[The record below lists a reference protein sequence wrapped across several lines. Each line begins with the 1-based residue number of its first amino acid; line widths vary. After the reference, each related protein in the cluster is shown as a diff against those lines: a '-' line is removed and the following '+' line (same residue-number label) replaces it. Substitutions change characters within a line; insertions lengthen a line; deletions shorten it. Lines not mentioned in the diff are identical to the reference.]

1 MNSFDTTFETF
12 AADVLDAS
20 NEAPVL
26 VDFWAPWCG
35 PCKNLMPVLE
45 KLAQE
50 YQGGFK
56 LAKVNID
63 EQQQLAQQFGVRSV
77 PTVKVVKN
85 GQIVDEFMGAQPE
98 SSIRELLGKHVVRES
113 DSRMAAALQKY
124 ENGDKS
130 AIQEMINIIN
140 DDPANNN
147 IRLHY
152 VNVLLNE
159 EQHDDARMILQSLP
173 EEIREKPEVK
183 SLLSRL
189 EVMTMASEFGD
200 LDTLIKTVEQEP
212 NNCEARHNLST
223 VYIANG
229 NFEAALEQL
238 LEIMKRDRSFSDDAG
253 RKDMLRVFEMLG
265 NSGPLVSTYRK
276 KMASLL
282 Y

>member
-45 KLAQE
+45 KLAEE

-98 SSIRELLGKHVVRES
+98 SSIRELLGKHVMRES
-113 DSRMAAALQKY
+113 DSLMAAALQKY
-124 ENGDKS
+124 DSGDKS

-200 LDTLIKTVEQEP
+200 LDTLTKTVEQEP

-238 LEIMKRDRSFSDDAG
+238 LEIMKRDRSFNDDAG
-253 RKDMLRVFEMLG
+253 RKDMLRIFEMLG
-265 NSGPLVSTYRK
+265 NSGPLVSAYRK

>member
-45 KLAQE
+45 KLAEE

-98 SSIRELLGKHVVRES
+98 SSIRELLGKHVMRES
-113 DSRMAAALQKY
+113 DSLMASALQKY
-124 ENGDKS
+124 DSGDKS

-238 LEIMKRDRSFSDDAG
+238 LEIMKRDRSFNDDAG
-253 RKDMLRVFEMLG
+253 RKDMLRIFEMLG
-265 NSGPLVSTYRK
+265 NSGPLVSAYRK

>member
-12 AADVLDAS
+12 AADVLDTS

-98 SSIRELLGKHVVRES
+98 SSIRELLGKHVMRES
-113 DSRMAAALQKY
+113 DSLMAAALQKY
-124 ENGDKS
+124 DSGDKS

-200 LDTLIKTVEQEP
+200 LDTLTKTVEQEP

-238 LEIMKRDRSFSDDAG
+238 LEIMKRDRSFNDDAG
-253 RKDMLRVFEMLG
+253 RKDMLRIFEMLG
-265 NSGPLVSTYRK
+265 NSGSLVSAYRK

>member
-45 KLAQE
+45 KLAEE

-98 SSIRELLGKHVVRES
+98 SSIRELLGKHVMRES
-113 DSRMAAALQKY
+113 DSLMAAALQKY
-124 ENGDKS
+124 DSGDKS
-130 AIQEMINIIN
+130 TIQEMINIIN

-200 LDTLIKTVEQEP
+200 LDTLTKTVEQEP

-238 LEIMKRDRSFSDDAG
+238 LEIMKRDRSFNDDAG
-253 RKDMLRVFEMLG
+253 RKDMLRIFEMLG
-265 NSGPLVSTYRK
+265 NSGPLVSAYRK

>member
-12 AADVLDAS
+12 ATDVLDAS
-20 NEAPVL
+20 NEIPIL

-45 KLAQE
+45 KLAEE

-77 PTVKVVKN
+77 PTVKIVKN

-98 SSIRELLGKHVVRES
+98 SNVRDLLGKHVARES
-113 DSRMAAALQKY
+113 DKLMAAALEKY
-124 ENGDKS
+124 NNGDKS
-130 AIQEMINIIN
+130 TIQEMIGIVNS
-140 DDPANNN
+140 DPGNNN
-147 IRLHY
+147 IRLQY

-159 EQHDDARMILQSLP
+159 EQHDDAKLILKSLP
-173 EEIREKPEVK
+173 AEIRERPEVK

-189 EVMTMASEFGD
+189 EVMSMASEFGD
-200 LDTLIKTVEQEP
+200 LETLIKTVEQEP
-212 NNCEARHNLST
+212 DNCEARHNLST

-229 NFEAALEQL
+229 NFDAALEQL
-238 LEIMKRDRSFSDDAG
+238 FEIMKRDRSFNDDAG
-253 RKDMLRVFEMLG
+253 RKDMLKVFEMLG
-265 NSGPLVSTYRK
+265 NSGPLVSAYRK
-276 KMASLL
+276 KMATLL

>member
-1 MNSFDTTFETF
+1 MNSLDTTFETF

-20 NEAPVL
+20 NEVPVL

-35 PCKNLMPVLE
+35 PCQNLMPVLE

-77 PTVKVVKN
+77 PTVKVVKD

-113 DSRMAAALQKY
+113 DTLMTAALEKY
-124 ENGDKS
+124 DSGDKS

-140 DDPANNN
+140 NDPANNN
-147 IRLHY
+147 IRLQY

-173 EEIREKPEVK
+173 EDIREKPEVK

-238 LEIMKRDRSFSDDAG
+238 LEIMKRDRSFNEDAG
-253 RKDMLRVFEMLG
+253 RRDMLRVFEMLG
-265 NSGPLVSTYRK
+265 NSGPLVSSYRK

>member
-98 SSIRELLGKHVVRES
+98 SSIRELLGKHVMRES
-113 DSRMAAALQKY
+113 DSLMAAALQKY
-124 ENGDKS
+124 DSGDKS

-200 LDTLIKTVEQEP
+200 LDTLTKTVEQEP

-238 LEIMKRDRSFSDDAG
+238 LEIMKRDRSFNDDAG
-253 RKDMLRVFEMLG
+253 RKDMLRIFEMLG
-265 NSGPLVSTYRK
+265 NSGPLVSAYRN
-276 KMASLL
+276 KMASL
-282 Y
+282 